1 MEVKMK
7 INYDKDFIHEME
19 KIFSDEIHKIIDEH
33 PEVFTDETKKKF
45 RLFAFSD
52 VFLYS
57 IDLFDRPSKTKYGVN
72 QIKSSVFKY
81 MNRWSDVTCK
91 STMTYYT
98 DDGTIDISRLM
109 VFLNTDCLAKDIINN
124 MFRLDAL
131 VEALKIDARHEI
143 GHIMDY
149 VTFQGMSVE
158 KYNEIAMND
167 EKACKEHFKW
177 RETLLNENPLWNKSH
192 VSRNKIMRQLTAN
205 YYKLPAEWRAD
216 TLAGID
222 RRAYLDMWYNDT
234 INCEVE
240 VPYKYTVGSE
250 NNAE

>member
-7 INYDKDFIHEME
+7 IDYDKNFIDEM
-19 KIFSDEIHKIIDEH
+19 KTIFSDEIHKIIDEH

-57 IDLFDRPSKTKYGVN
+57 IDLFDQPSKTKYGVN

-91 STMTYYT
+91 STMMYYT
-98 DDGTIDISRLM
+98 DDGTIDISKLI
-109 VFLNTDCLAKDIINN
+109 VFLNIDSLAKDIIMN
-124 MFRLDAL
+124 MFRLDSF

-149 VTFQGMSVE
+149 ISCQGMSVE
-158 KYNEIAMND
+158 KYDEMAIND
-167 EKACKEHFKW
+167 QKAYDDHFKW
-177 RETLLNENPLWNKSH
+177 REALLNDKTLCDKSL
-192 VSRNKIMRQLTAN
+192 VSRSKIMRQLTAN

-234 INCEVE
+234 INYEVD